1 MGKGAETR
9 ALEMGSQNSSAAGG
23 MEKEIRVPVTRIEG
37 HGKITI
43 VLDRDGNVADAKFHV
58 VSVRGFEKFCE
69 GRLVW
74 EMPVITSRICGICP
88 VSHSLAS
95 AKAGDAILGIDI
107 PGPAKKLRLLLHM
120 GQMIQS
126 HALSLFYLS
135 LPDLVLGFDY
145 EMERRNIVG
154 LLESRPE
161 LARRGVALRKFGQ
174 EVIEALAGRRVHPTF
189 AIPGGVNGMLQPE
202 KRDALLAQIDGVI
215 ENARSTIGLVKD
227 ACLKQEEAI
236 PVRTYNMGLVGR
248 DGALEFY
255 DGELR
260 IKDQRGNIIED
271 GFNPSDYLS
280 IIGERVEDWS
290 YLKFPY
296 YRWAGFPKGSLRVGP
311 LGRLNVADRI
321 PTPLAEEEFKEFKA
335 MGENG
340 LVDRTIFYHYARA
353 IEMLHAA
360 ERAKEL
366 LQDEEI
372 CSKEIWN
379 ESREIE
385 NEEGVGVIEA
395 PRGTLIHHYWVNRDG
410 TIRKANL
417 IVSTVFN
424 NMGMNLAIKEV
435 ASKRIRNGR
444 FDEGILN
451 HVEHAIRCFDPCLS
465 CATHAVGQMPLSIQL
480 VSPDGE
486 VLGEISRG

>member
-1 MGKGAETR
+1 MRMESGAKVGGIESQASQR
-9 ALEMGSQNSSAAGG
+9 ARVE
-23 MEKEIRVPVTRIEG
+23 EREIRLPVTRIEG
-37 HGKITI
+37 HGRVTI
-43 VLDRDGNVADAKFHV
+43 VLDGDGNVADARFHV

-95 AKAGDAILGIDI
+95 AKAGDAILGAEI
-107 PGPAKKLRLLLHM
+107 PSPAKKLRLLLHM

-145 EMERRNIVG
+145 EMEKRNIIG
-154 LLESRPE
+154 LIESRPE

-189 AIPGGVNGMLQPE
+189 AIPGGVNGALQPE

-215 ENARSTIGLVKD
+215 ESARSTIGLVRD

-236 PVRTYNMGLVGR
+236 PVRTYSMGLVGR
-248 DGALEFY
+248 DGALELY

-260 IKDQRGNIIED
+260 IKDPRGNIIED

-311 LGRLNVADRI
+311 LGRLNVSDRI
-321 PTPLAEEEFKEFKA
+321 PTPLAGEEFKEFKA
-335 MGENG
+335 IGENG
-340 LVDRTIFYHYARA
+340 VVDRTIFYHYARA

-372 CSKEIWN
+372 CSNEIWSGAKEI
-379 ESREIE
+379 R

-395 PRGTLIHHYWVNRDG
+395 PRGTLIHHYWVNGDG

-424 NMGMNLAIKEV
+424 NMGMNLAIREV

-451 HVEHAIRCFDPCLS
+451 RVEHAIRCFDPCLS
-465 CATHAVGQMPLSIQL
+465 CATHAIGQMPLSIQL

-486 VLGEISRG
+486 VLGEIRRG

>member
-1 MGKGAETR
+1 
-9 ALEMGSQNSSAAGG
+9 
-23 MEKEIRVPVTRIEG
+23 
-37 HGKITI
+37 
-43 VLDRDGNVADAKFHV
+43 
-58 VSVRGFEKFCE
+58 
-69 GRLVW
+69 
-74 EMPVITSRICGICP
+74 
-88 VSHSLAS
+88 
-95 AKAGDAILGIDI
+95 
-107 PGPAKKLRLLLHM
+107 
-120 GQMIQS
+120 
-126 HALSLFYLS
+126 
-135 LPDLVLGFDY
+135 
-145 EMERRNIVG
+145 
-154 LLESRPE
+154 
-161 LARRGVALRKFGQ
+161 
-174 EVIEALAGRRVHPTF
+174 
-189 AIPGGVNGMLQPE
+189 
-202 KRDALLAQIDGVI
+202 
-215 ENARSTIGLVKD
+215 
-227 ACLKQEEAI
+227 
-236 PVRTYNMGLVGR
+236 
-248 DGALEFY
+248 
-255 DGELR
+255 
-260 IKDQRGNIIED
+260 
-271 GFNPSDYLS
+271 
-280 IIGERVEDWS
+280 
-290 YLKFPY
+290 
-296 YRWAGFPKGSLRVGP
+296 
-311 LGRLNVADRI
+311 
-321 PTPLAEEEFKEFKA
+321 
-335 MGENG
+335 
-340 LVDRTIFYHYARA
+340 
-353 IEMLHAA
+353 LHAA